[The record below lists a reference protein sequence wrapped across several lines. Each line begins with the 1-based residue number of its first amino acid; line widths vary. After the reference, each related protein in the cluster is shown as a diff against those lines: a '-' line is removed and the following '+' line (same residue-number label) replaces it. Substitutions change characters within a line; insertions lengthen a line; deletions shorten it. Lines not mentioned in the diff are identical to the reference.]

1 MRRDCLMLKGNYGN
15 ARRFPA
21 GAARAVIMIAALAM
35 VHSCGPGSGG
45 RAGSGGADPNAFLG
59 EKPPGGDPVIF
70 APGIV
75 STEKIEL
82 NAAFTPDGRE
92 FYFTRRGAGRKLAI
106 MAVRRSDGGGWNAP
120 EVAPFSGVYSDADP
134 FITADGRM
142 MFFISKRPAE
152 GYGPPNDIWMMD
164 RAGDGWSEPRNP
176 GFPLNTPVDIAFPSM
191 SGDGLLY
198 HAAEYY
204 GGGGRRDIYA
214 LSFIN
219 GEVEGPPRLV
229 GGDVSGEYDE
239 ADPLIAR
246 DGSWLVF
253 VSAGRPG
260 GFGAADLYFVFR
272 NGDGSWSK
280 ARNLGGK
287 VNTKAYEYSP
297 AISPDGRYFF
307 FTRDGDIYWVN
318 SKILF
323 DLRDGAL

>member
-1 MRRDCLMLKGNYGN
+1 MLKVD
-15 ARRFPA
+15 FCKA
-21 GAARAVIMIAALAM
+21 GRLSSSAARAVIMIAALAV
-35 VHSCGPGSGG
+35 VHSCGSGSGD
-45 RAGSGGADPNAFLG
+45 RAGRGGADPNVFLG
-59 EKPPGGDPVIF
+59 QKVPGDDPVIF
-70 APGIV
+70 APGVV
-75 STEKIEL
+75 STERIEL

-106 MAVRRSDGGGWNAP
+106 MAARRSDGGWSAP
-120 EVAPFSGVYSDADP
+120 EVASFSGVYSDADP
-134 FITADGRM
+134 FITSDGRI
-142 MFFISKRPAE
+142 MFFVSKRPAE

-164 RAGDGWSEPRNP
+164 RAGDGWTEPRNP
-176 GFPLNTPVDIAFPSM
+176 GFPLNTPADIAFPSM

-214 LSFIN
+214 SSFTN
-219 GEVEGPPRLV
+219 GKFEGPPRLV

-260 GFGAADLYFVFR
+260 GFGAADLYVVFR

-318 SKILF
+318 SKIVF

>member
-1 MRRDCLMLKGNYGN
+1 MLKGNYRD

-21 GAARAVIMIAALAM
+21 PAARALIVIAALAM
-35 VHSCGPGSGG
+35 AHSCGPGSGE
-45 RAGSGGADPNAFLG
+45 RAGRGGPDPNTFLG
-59 EKPPGGDPVIF
+59 EKPPGDDPVIF

-75 STEKIEL
+75 STERIEL

-106 MAVRRSDGGGWNAP
+106 MAARRIDGGGWGAP

-134 FITADGRM
+134 FITSDGRM
-142 MFFISKRPAE
+142 MFFVSKRPSE
-152 GYGPPNDIWMMD
+152 GYGAPNDIWMME
-164 RAGDGWSEPRNP
+164 RAEDGWSEPRNP
-176 GFPLNTPVDIAFPSM
+176 GFPLNTPADIAFPSM

-204 GGGGRRDIYA
+204 GGEGRRDIYA
-214 LSFIN
+214 SSFVN
-219 GEVEGPPRLV
+219 GEFEGPPRLV

-260 GFGAADLYFVFR
+260 GFGAADLYVVFR

-297 AISPDGRYFF
+297 AMSPDGRYFF
-307 FTRDGDIYWVN
+307 FTRDGDIYWVD
-318 SKILF
+318 SKIVF
-323 DLRDGAL
+323 DLKGGAL